1 MRRSL
6 LRNVYL
12 ISSKPYFQ
20 DLLYLNEV
28 ELCLFQNIKLN
39 STLINIRSKK
49 LFCSFSRVKAPKWHL
64 CRFSKNNV
72 EETSL
77 FAWWKFLKK
86 FSIIPW
92 GLHYTRRIFHLVM
105 SKTPLRCFLHACRL
119 ICHAIFRVE
128 ENKKSVHMLQWTIY
142 L

>member
-1 MRRSL
+1 MFSL
-6 LRNVYL
+6 KENANLIKLVY
-12 ISSKPYFQ
+12 
-20 DLLYLNEV
+20 V
-28 ELCLFQNIKLN
+28 LFQNINLN

-128 ENKKSVHMLQWTIY
+128 ENKKSVQMLQICLPQY
-142 L
+142 VSFIVDVE